1 MHCKTMRSVRGA
13 WPEEESMLND
23 VEVRRNVE
31 HELSCVAQIESP
43 AVVVSVHH
51 GVVTLSGLVHD
62 FVGKIRAGR
71 CATGVAGVA
80 GVLNK
85 IEVALVGQERSNA
98 DLARA
103 AVAAVKAQ
111 LPSSADAIT
120 VAAQDGTLRLEGTLG
135 WNYQR
140 KRAEE
145 AVYALRGVRGVENRI
160 ALEHAGPAGEIRWK
174 RRLPSHMNG
183 VIRAV
188 RQNAAAQPVPVRAG
202 GHAAGRKGT
211 LPPLAQGPMP
221 AAQSEQQWPDT
232 GQGIEKHAVSR
243 QTRLLHRLARR
254 LESDD
259 ARVRLIVTDISRI
272 MLVGDLAYKFKKALQ
287 RDVLDYS
294 TLSARRYAC
303 EEELRLNRRLA
314 PELYLGLASITGTRA
329 CPAIDGDGPVLEY
342 AVRMRRF
349 DQSALWQER
358 LNAGQ
363 LGADEVSALA
373 LLLADFHA
381 GAARATPQS
390 PWGNGALIVAR
401 TQEDVAGI
409 AAVLDNTRQRAML
422 DEIAAWLTR
431 QEQALAPLFARRKA
445 DGWVRECHG
454 DLHCGNILTL
464 AGQVRIFDGIE
475 FNTALRWID
484 VAQDLAFAWMDLQCQ
499 GRRGLAAR
507 LLNDYLERCGDYGSL
522 ALLPYYRVQRALV
535 RCKVF
540 LLRSLA
546 GSRGRS
552 AALLQAQRYL
562 AFAHACITPA
572 APALLIACGLAGS
585 GKSWLSN
592 ALVEPLEVV
601 RLRSDV
607 ERKRLFAGPAGTGT
621 KALPAQGIYDQAA
634 NVATYRRLVRL
645 AQQGLAAGFV
655 MVVDATFLERRRRL
669 ALRTLA
675 RHSQVPFL
683 LLHVDAPLPVLA
695 SRLAAR
701 ARAGTDPSDAD
712 MAVLACQMER
722 WAKQGLR
729 PDEAADVIE
738 IANGA
743 DFGAEALASVVA
755 QVRQALQRRAAAS
768 EPHLNTT

>member
-1 MHCKTMRSVRGA
+1 
-13 WPEEESMLND
+13 MLND
-23 VEVRRNVE
+23 AEIRQNVE
-31 HELSCVAQIESP
+31 HELSFIAGIGPP
-43 AVVVSVHH
+43 AIMVSVHH
-51 GVVTLSGLVHD
+51 GVVTLSGRVHD
-62 FVGKIRAGR
+62 FAGKILAGR

-85 IEVALVGQERSNA
+85 IDVALVGQARSDA
-98 DLARA
+98 DLAGA

-111 LPSSADAIT
+111 LPSSADAVT
-120 VAAQDGTLRLEGTLG
+120 VVAHDGVLRLEGALG

-160 ALEHAGPAGEIRWK
+160 VLAPAGPAGELRWK
-174 RRLPSHMNG
+174 KRLPSHVNG
-183 VIRAV
+183 IFRAV
-188 RQNAAAQPVPVRAG
+188 RQNAAAQPAHARAA
-202 GHAAGRKGT
+202 GHAAGRKGA
-211 LPPLAQGPMP
+211 LPLLVQGPMP
-221 AAQSEQQWPDT
+221 APQSAHQWPDT
-232 GQGIEKHAVSR
+232 TQGIEKHEVSR
-243 QTRLLHRLARR
+243 QTRLLHRLAHR
-254 LESDD
+254 LDSED

-272 MLVGDLAYKFKKALQ
+272 MLVGDVAYKFKKALH

-314 PELYLGLASITGTRA
+314 PELYLGLARITGTRT
-329 CPAIDGDGPVLEY
+329 CPSIDGEGPVLEY

-349 DQSALWQER
+349 DQSALWQAR

-363 LGADEVSALA
+363 LGVDEVSALA

-381 GAARATPQS
+381 GAARATAQL

-401 TQEDVAGI
+401 THEDVAGI
-409 AAVLDNTRQRAML
+409 AAVLDDTRQRAML

-431 QEQALAPLFARRKA
+431 QEHALAPIFTQRKA

-454 DLHCGNILTL
+454 DLHCGNILTVE
-464 AGQVRIFDGIE
+464 GQVRVFDGIE

-499 GRRGLAAR
+499 GRRSLAAR

-572 APALLIACGLAGS
+572 TPALLIACGLAGS
-585 GKSWLSN
+585 GKSWLCN

-607 ERKRLFAGPAGTGT
+607 ERKRLFASAATT
-621 KALPAQGIYDQAA
+621 VACASPAQGMYDQAA
-634 NVATYRRLVRL
+634 NAATYRRLARL
-645 AQQGLAAGFV
+645 ARQGLAAGFV

-669 ALRTLA
+669 AFRALA
-675 RHSQVPFL
+675 RRSRVPFL

-722 WAKQGLR
+722 CAGQGLR

-738 IANGA
+738 IANDA
-743 DFGAEALASVVA
+743 SFGVEALATLVV
-755 QVRQALQRRAAAS
+755 QVRQALLRRAAACA
-768 EPHLNTT
+768 PHRNTT

>member
-1 MHCKTMRSVRGA
+1 MHSKKWRFARSV
-13 WPEEESMLND
+13 WPQEESMLTD
-23 VEVRRNVE
+23 AEVKQNVE
-31 HELSCVAQIESP
+31 HELSFVARIGPPSI
-43 AVVVSVHH
+43 VVSVNH
-51 GVVTLSGLVHD
+51 GVVALSGRVHCFPD
-62 FVGKIRAGR
+62 KMRAGR
-71 CATGVAGVA
+71 CAAGVAGVA
-80 GVLNK
+80 GVLNN
-85 IEVALVGQERSNA
+85 IEVALLGEKRSDA

-111 LPSSADAIT
+111 FPSSADAIA
-120 VAAQDGTLRLEGTLG
+120 VLARHGMLRLEGTLC

-140 KRAEE
+140 RRAEE
-145 AVYALRGVRGVENRI
+145 AVYALCGVRGVENRI
-160 ALEHAGPAGEIRWK
+160 ALAPAGPCSEIRWK
-174 RRLPSHMNG
+174 RRLPSHVNG
-183 VIRAV
+183 DIHALRKNPAAQGNAV
-188 RQNAAAQPVPVRAG
+188 RFGDKAARQTGV
-202 GHAAGRKGT
+202 
-211 LPPLAQGPMP
+211 LPLVAQGPMHMP
-221 AAQSEQQWPDT
+221 QSEQQWPD
-232 GQGIEKHAVSR
+232 SR
-243 QTRLLHRLARR
+243 QSHVEEYEVLRQIRLLHRLAHR
-254 LESDD
+254 LDSEG
-259 ARVRLIVTDISRI
+259 APVQVIVTDISRI
-272 MLVGDLAYKFKKALQ
+272 MLVGDLAYKFKTALH

-329 CPAIDGDGPVLEY
+329 CPAIDGEGPVIEY

-349 DQSALWQER
+349 EQSALWQAR

-381 GAARATPQS
+381 GAARATRQS

-401 TQEDVAGI
+401 THEDVAGI
-409 AAVLDNTRQRAML
+409 AAVLDDTRQRAML

-431 QEQALAPLFARRKA
+431 QEQALAPLFTRRKA

-454 DLHCGNILTL
+454 DLHCSNILTL
-464 AGQVRIFDGIE
+464 AGQVRVFDGIE

-540 LLRSLA
+540 LLRSRA

-562 AFAHACITPA
+562 AFAHACIAPA
-572 APALLIACGLAGS
+572 SPALLISCGLAGS
-585 GKSWLSN
+585 GKSWLCN
-592 ALVEPLEVV
+592 ALVEGLEAV
-601 RLRSDV
+601 RVRSDV
-607 ERKRLFAGPAGTGT
+607 ERKRLFAGPAATGT
-621 KALPAQGIYDQAA
+621 TASPAQGMYDQAGNA
-634 NVATYRRLVRL
+634 ATYRRLAQL

-669 ALRTLA
+669 AFRALA
-675 RHSQVPFL
+675 RRSQVPFL

-695 SRLAAR
+695 SRLASR

-712 MAVLACQMER
+712 MAVLAGQMER
-722 WAKQGLR
+722 CAGQGLR

-738 IANGA
+738 IANGPEFDA
-743 DFGAEALASVVA
+743 AALALLLE
-755 QVRQALQRRAAAS
+755 QLRQALLRRAAAY
-768 EPHLNTT
+768 

>member
-1 MHCKTMRSVRGA
+1 
-13 WPEEESMLND
+13 MLSD
-23 VEVRRNVE
+23 GEVKQHVE
-31 HELSCVAQIESP
+31 HELSCVANADALAI
-43 AVVVSVHH
+43 VVTVHH
-51 GVVTLSGLVHD
+51 GVVTLSGLVPD
-62 FVGKIRAGR
+62 FASKIQAGR

-80 GVLNK
+80 GVLNR
-85 IEVALVGQERSNA
+85 IEVASVGQEPSDA

-103 AVAAVKAQ
+103 AAAAVKAQ
-111 LPSSADAIT
+111 LPSSAEAVT
-120 VAAQDGTLRLEGTLG
+120 VAAQDGVLRLQGTLG

-145 AVYALRGVRGVENRI
+145 AVYGLRGVRGVENRI
-160 ALEHAGPAGEIRWK
+160 ALAPAGPAGEIRWK
-174 RRLPSHMNG
+174 RRQPSHALGGVRALGLNG
-183 VIRAV
+183 
-188 RQNAAAQPVPVRAG
+188 AAQPGAS
-202 GHAAGRKGT
+202 
-211 LPPLAQGPMP
+211 PLLAYGPMP
-221 AAQSEQQWPDT
+221 APQGAQRRPDT
-232 GQGIEKHAVSR
+232 EQGGGKHEVGR
-243 QTRLLHRLARR
+243 QTRLLHRLANR
-254 LESDD
+254 LDSAD

-272 MLVGDLAYKFKKALQ
+272 LLVGDLAYKFKKALQ

-329 CPAIDGDGPVLEY
+329 CPSIDGDGPVLEY

-349 DQSALWQER
+349 DQSALWQAR
-358 LNAGQ
+358 LNAGL

-381 GAARATPQS
+381 GAARAAPQS
-390 PWGNGALIVAR
+390 PWGNAALIVAR
-401 TQEDVAGI
+401 THEDVAGI
-409 AAVLDNTRQRAML
+409 GAVLDDTRQRAML

-431 QEQALAPLFARRKA
+431 QEQALAPVLTKRKA
-445 DGWVRECHG
+445 EGWVRECHG
-454 DLHCGNILTL
+454 DLHCGNILTV
-464 AGQVRIFDGIE
+464 AGQVRVFDGIE

-484 VAQDLAFAWMDLQCQ
+484 VAQDLAFVWMDLQCQ

-562 AFAHACITPA
+562 AFAHACIAPA
-572 APALLIACGLAGS
+572 APALLIAFGLAGS
-585 GKSWLSN
+585 GKSWLCN
-592 ALVEPLEVV
+592 ALVEPLEAV

-607 ERKRLFAGPAGTGT
+607 ERKRLFSTAAARGAT
-621 KALPAQGIYDQAA
+621 ALPTQGMYGQAA
-634 NVATYRRLVRL
+634 NAATYRRLAQL

-669 ALRTLA
+669 AFRALA
-675 RHSQVPFL
+675 RHGQVPFL

-701 ARAGTDPSDAD
+701 ARAGKDPSDAD

-722 WAKQGLR
+722 CAAQGLR
-729 PDEAADVIE
+729 PGEAADVIE
-738 IANGA
+738 IANGPE
-743 DFGAEALASVVA
+743 FGAEALTLLV
-755 QVRQALQRRAAAS
+755 QQLRQALQRRAAGC
-768 EPHLNTT
+768 EPLRNTT

>member
-1 MHCKTMRSVRGA
+1 
-13 WPEEESMLND
+13 MLND
-23 VEVRRNVE
+23 VDVRQNVE
-31 HELSCVAQIESP
+31 HELSCVARIGPPSI
-43 AVVVSVHH
+43 VVSVNH

-62 FVGKIRAGR
+62 FVGKIQAGR
-71 CATGVAGVA
+71 CATEVAGVA

-85 IEVALVGQERSNA
+85 IEVALVGQKRSDA

-120 VAAQDGTLRLEGTLG
+120 VLAQDGMLRLEGTLG

-145 AVYALRGVRGVENRI
+145 AVYGLRGVRGVENSI
-160 ALEHAGPAGEIRWK
+160 VLAPAGPTDEIRWK
-174 RRLPSHMNG
+174 RRLPAHVNG

-188 RQNAAAQPVPVRAG
+188 RLNTAAQPAPVRAC
-202 GHAAGRKGT
+202 GHAAGRKGA
-211 LPPLAQGPMP
+211 LPLLAQGPMQMP
-221 AAQSEQQWPDT
+221 QGEQQTPDT
-232 GQGIEKHAVSR
+232 RQGYVEEHEILR
-243 QTRLLHRLARR
+243 QARLLHRLAHR
-254 LESDD
+254 LDSEY
-259 ARVRLIVTDISRI
+259 APVQVIVTDISRI
-272 MLVGDLAYKFKKALQ
+272 MLVGDLAYKFKTALQ

-294 TLSARRYAC
+294 TLSARRHAC

-329 CPAIDGDGPVLEY
+329 CPSIDGGGPVLEY

-349 DQSALWQER
+349 DQSALWQAR
-358 LNAGQ
+358 LNTGQ
-363 LGADEVSALA
+363 LGVDEVSALA

-381 GAARATPQS
+381 GAARATPES

-401 TQEDVAGI
+401 THEDVAGI
-409 AAVLDNTRQRAML
+409 AAVLDDARQRAML

-431 QEQALAPLFARRKA
+431 QEQALAPVFARRKA

-454 DLHCGNILTL
+454 DLHCSNILTL
-464 AGQVRIFDGIE
+464 AGQVRVFDGIE

-522 ALLPYYRVQRALV
+522 ALLPYYRVQRAVV

-540 LLRSLA
+540 LLRSVA
-546 GSRGRS
+546 ASGGRS

-572 APALLIACGLAGS
+572 SPALLIACGLAGS

-607 ERKRLFAGPAGTGT
+607 ERKRLFAGPAATGT
-621 KALPAQGIYDQAA
+621 RALPAQGIYDQAA
-634 NVATYRRLVRL
+634 NAATYRHLARL
-645 AQQGLAAGFV
+645 AQQGLTAGFV

-669 ALRTLA
+669 AFRSLA
-675 RHSQVPFL
+675 RHGQVPFL

-701 ARAGTDPSDAD
+701 ARAGSDPSDAD

-722 WAKQGLR
+722 CAAQGLR
-729 PDEAADVIE
+729 PGEAADVIE

-743 DFGAEALASVVA
+743 DFDAEALALLVE
-755 QVRQALQRRAAAS
+755 QVRQALQRRGAAC
-768 EPHLNTT
+768 EPQRNAT

>member
-1 MHCKTMRSVRGA
+1 
-13 WPEEESMLND
+13 MLND
-23 VEVRRNVE
+23 AEVRQNVE
-31 HELSCVAQIESP
+31 HELSCVARIGPPSI
-43 AVVVSVHH
+43 VVSVHH
-51 GVVTLSGLVHD
+51 GVVTLSGLAHD
-62 FVGKIRAGR
+62 FAGKMQAGR

-85 IEVALVGQERSNA
+85 IEVALLGPQRSDA

-103 AVAAVKAQ
+103 AAAAVKAQ

-120 VAAQDGTLRLEGTLG
+120 VMAQDGVLRLEGTLG

-145 AVYALRGVRGVENRI
+145 AVSALYGVRGVENRI
-160 ALEHAGPAGEIRWK
+160 ALAPATPAAEVRWK
-174 RRLPSHMNG
+174 RRLPSHING
-183 VIRAV
+183 AIRAV
-188 RQNAAAQPVPVRAG
+188 RQNAAAQPAPVCAG
-202 GHAAGRKGT
+202 GRAAGRKGA
-211 LPPLAQGPMP
+211 LPLLAQGPMP
-221 AAQSEQQWPDT
+221 VPQSEHQRPDST
-232 GQGIEKHAVSR
+232 QGIEKHEVSR
-243 QTRLLHRLARR
+243 QTRLLHRLAHR
-254 LESDD
+254 LDSED

-329 CPAIDGDGPVLEY
+329 CPTIDGDGPVLEY

-349 DQSALWQER
+349 DQSALWQAR

-381 GAARATPQS
+381 GAARATRQS
-390 PWGNGALIVAR
+390 FWGNGALIVAR
-401 TQEDVAGI
+401 THEDVAGI
-409 AAVLDNTRQRAML
+409 AAVLDDTGQRAML

-431 QEQALAPLFARRKA
+431 QEQALAPVFARRKA

-464 AGQVRIFDGIE
+464 AGQVRVFDGIE

-535 RCKVF
+535 RCKVL
-540 LLRSLA
+540 LLRSLG

-562 AFAHACITPA
+562 AFAHACIGA
-572 APALLIACGLAGS
+572 ASPALLIAFGLAGS
-585 GKSWLSN
+585 GKSWLCN

-607 ERKRLFAGPAGTGT
+607 ERKRLFSSPAATGAT
-621 KALPAQGIYDQAA
+621 ALPAQGMYDQAA
-634 NVATYRRLVRL
+634 NAATYRRLARL

-669 ALRTLA
+669 AFRALA
-675 RHSQVPFL
+675 RRSQVPFL
-683 LLHVDAPLPVLA
+683 LLHIDAPLPVLA

-712 MAVLACQMER
+712 MAVLAFQMER
-722 WAKQGLR
+722 CAAQGLR
-729 PDEAADVIE
+729 PDEAEDVIE

-743 DFGAEALASVVA
+743 DFGAEALASVEL
-755 QVRQALQRRAAAS
+755 QVSQALQRRALPKMDPTRCRPR
-768 EPHLNTT
+768 PH